1 MAPDPATAST
11 TPPLRADARR
21 NRARVVE
28 AAQQAFGSEG
38 LSVPLDEIA
47 RRAGVG
53 AGTVYRHFPTKE
65 SLFEEIVLGRVRGM
79 VTHVREEGQAND
91 PGPAFYRVLTE
102 LVEQNSLKKDLTDA
116 LAGAGIDVMGPLSE
130 ARQGMHEALGNLL
143 QRAQAAGA
151 VRDDVD
157 TDDLTTL
164 LSAIFLAAQR
174 RPGEVPTKALAVVR
188 DGLRPRP

>member
-1 MAPDPATAST
+1 MAAQPATEST

-21 NRARVVE
+21 NRARIVE
-28 AAQQAFGSEG
+28 AAQQAFGTEG

-65 SLFEEIVLGRVRGM
+65 SLFEEIVLDRVRGM
-79 VTHVREEGQAND
+79 VARVREEGKAND

-102 LVEQNSLKKDLTDA
+102 LVEQNALKKDLTDA
-116 LAGAGIDVMGPLSE
+116 LAGAGIDVMGPLSK
-130 ARQGMHEALGNLL
+130 ARHGMHEALGILL
-143 QRAQAAGA
+143 QRAQTAGA
-151 VRDDVD
+151 VRSDVN
-157 TDDLTTL
+157 TDDLTIL

-174 RPGEVPTKALAVVR
+174 RPGEVPTKALAVIR
-188 DGLRPRP
+188 DGLKPNP

>member
-79 VTHVREEGQAND
+79 VTRVREEGQAND